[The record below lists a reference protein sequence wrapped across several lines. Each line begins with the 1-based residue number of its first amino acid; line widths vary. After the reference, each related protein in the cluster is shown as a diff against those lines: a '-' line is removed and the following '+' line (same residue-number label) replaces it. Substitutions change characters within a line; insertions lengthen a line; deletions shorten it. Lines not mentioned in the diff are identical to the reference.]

1 MKINNLISIRDSRF
15 EIRNSKYEIQYKREF
30 NIKENSI

>member
-1 MKINNLISIRDSRF
+1 MKIDNSISIRGSRF

-30 NIKENSI
+30 NIRENSI

>member
-1 MKINNLISIRDSRF
+1 MKINNSISIRNSRF

-30 NIKENSI
+30 NIKENLI